1 MPLSRH
7 YVSGPRAS
15 WLASS
20 SGRATTRFSSSPN
33 VLIVCG
39 LKREAEILG
48 GPGRTT
54 LCGDAP
60 TLRAKLAEAAR
71 LRPSL
76 VVSWGVC
83 GGLDP
88 RFRPGHLILGS
99 EVVSDEGVVRTD
111 EAATAALAKRLRG
124 PGTRVGVERFAVSD
138 AAVVTAAAK
147 AELHRATGASAV
159 DMESLIAGQY
169 ALQKRIPFAILR
181 AVADPA
187 ERDLPPLALKAL
199 DSYGGINARA
209 VIGELIRS
217 PVQFAGLRAL
227 AADSRA
233 AFGAL
238 KRCRGLLPGL
248 FLGLGAADL

>member
-1 MPLSRH
+1 LPPS
-7 YVSGPRAS
+7 A
-15 WLASS
+15 
-20 SGRATTRFSSSPN
+20 N

-39 LKREAEILG
+39 LKREAAILG

-54 LCGDAP
+54 LCGDP
-60 TLRAKLAEAAR
+60 PRLRARLAEAAS

-76 VVSWGVC
+76 VVSWGLC

-88 RFRPGHLILGS
+88 KLRPGDLILGA
-99 EVVSDEGVVRTD
+99 EVVSNRASIRTD
-111 EAATAALAKRLRG
+111 EAVTASLAERLAG
-124 PGTRVGVERFAVSD
+124 AGARVVVERLAASD
-138 AAVVTAAAK
+138 APIVTAAAK
-147 AELHRATGASAV
+147 ADLRRATEAAGV

-169 ALQKRIPFAILR
+169 ALIHRAPFAIVR

-187 ERDLPPLALKAL
+187 ERDLPPLALRAL
-199 DSYGGINARA
+199 DSHGAIDAQA
-209 VIGELIRS
+209 VIRELIRS
-217 PVQFAGLRAL
+217 PVQFASLRAL

-233 AFGAL
+233 AFQAL